1 MTPISQSR
9 PSLRAQAEALVR
21 QMDWFRGLRAAIAL
35 CAPML
40 LGDLAG
46 LPNQGWT
53 ALGGFEAIIADNGGP
68 YRSRLENLALLTF
81 GGAAG
86 VFLGSVAGASLG
98 WALPTT
104 LLFCFLWSYLAA
116 LGQPFSS
123 AGVLVQVIFI
133 CGIGAPTASWHE
145 ALTRALLLMAGGTWA
160 ALLSLLLWPLDAYRP
175 ARTAVSDCYTE
186 LASFLAS
193 ISSLAERQKQSAG
206 LWHRL
211 ATHHQYRLRRAIE
224 HGWHAL
230 ASIRAKRQADT
241 PQGRQL
247 VVLLEHVDLLLAGTV
262 AMAEHLE
269 AQAADSPCRQRSLAG
284 LADLRSVELWVAS
297 LLVRRQSLTADHARA
312 ERSRMRRLPG
322 YLEECLAHGDN
333 AARALIGQIGNA
345 ASVMESSVDS
355 ATQLRLGRSPDP
367 VPAPTREVSASHFA
381 HVYARLA
388 GQERDWSLGRILD
401 QLTANF
407 TGKSLMLRHAARVAL
422 VCGFDVALIF
432 LLNIDHGYWLLLT
445 SLIVLQ
451 PHVSGTLRRGLE
463 RVGGTVAG
471 GILAAVLAAALHS
484 QLVIAAVLF
493 PLALLALA
501 ILPVSYGAFAFFLTP
516 TFVLAWLP
524 YSGDWQLA
532 LVRTLNTI
540 AGAFISIV
548 AMLFLFPAYER
559 ERAPQF
565 LRASLAADRRYLAE
579 LVASWSSH
587 ARSSRLLANARR
599 AAGLA
604 HNDTEESLERMLAES
619 WPRRQPFAQF
629 VTAFVTYLRR
639 VAQSVTTLAALQG
652 EWEWKRSAAIQG
664 RLALLDRRLA
674 WIETQVTVR
683 PHSATDA
690 WPETT
695 VPSLPAELLAQEHP
709 GERQMDRLERQ
720 VEILHR
726 QLHSL
731 REHGWLPGV
740 AKP

>member
-9 PSLRAQAEALVR
+9 PSLRAQAETLVR

-40 LGDLAG
+40 LGDLVG
-46 LPNQGWT
+46 IPNMGWT

-68 YRSRLENLALLTF
+68 YRPRLESLALLTLG
-81 GGAAG
+81 GGAG
-86 VFLGSVAGASLG
+86 IFLGSVTGSSLA
-98 WALPTT
+98 WALPVTV
-104 LLFCFLWSYLAA
+104 LFCFLWSYLSV

-133 CGIGAPTASWHE
+133 CGIGAPTTTWQE
-145 ALTRALLLMAGGTWA
+145 ALTRALLLMAGGAWA
-160 ALLSLLLWPLDAYRP
+160 ALLSLLLWPLDDYRP
-175 ARTAVSDCYTE
+175 ARTAVSACYTE

-193 ISSLAERQKQSAG
+193 IAELSERERQSPA

-224 HGWHAL
+224 NGWQSL
-230 ASIRAKRQADT
+230 ASIRARRQADT
-241 PQGRQL
+241 PQSRQL
-247 VVLLEHVDLLLAGTV
+247 VVLLEHTDLLLANSV
-262 AMAEHLE
+262 AIAEHME
-269 AQAADSPCRQRSLAG
+269 SQAAGSPCRDRSLAA
-284 LADLRSVELWVAS
+284 LADLRDVELWVA
-297 LLVRRQSLTADHARA
+297 LLLERRSKLTTEHARA

-322 YLEECLAHGDN
+322 YLEQCLVPDD
-333 AARALIGQIGNA
+333 AAAGALIRQISNA

-355 ATQLRLGRSPDP
+355 VTQLRLGRSPDP
-367 VPAPTREVSASHFA
+367 TPAHVREVSATHFA

-388 GQERDWSLGRILD
+388 DLRRDWSLAHVQD
-401 QLTANF
+401 QLAANF
-407 TGKSLMLRHAARVAL
+407 TRKSLLLRHAARVAL
-422 VCGFDVALIF
+422 VCGLDVVIIF
-432 LLNIDHGYWLLLT
+432 LLHIDHGYWLLLT

-463 RVGGTVAG
+463 RIGGTVAG

-484 QLVIAAVLF
+484 QLAIAAVLF

-532 LVRTLNTI
+532 LIRTINTV
-540 AGAFISIV
+540 AGALISVV
-548 AMLFLFPAYER
+548 AMLFLFPVYER
-559 ERAPQF
+559 DRAPQF

-579 LVASWSSH
+579 LADSWKSNG
-587 ARSSRLLANARR
+587 RSSRLLANARR

-604 HNDTEESLERMLAES
+604 HNDTEESLERLLAEN
-619 WPRRQPFAQF
+619 WRRRRPFVQF

-639 VAQSVTTLAALQG
+639 FAQNVTTLASLEG
-652 EWEWKRSAAIQG
+652 EWEWKQSAPVQM
-664 RLALLDRRLA
+664 RLALVDKRLA
-674 WIETQVTVR
+674 WLEEQTTTVSL
-683 PHSATDA
+683 PSAA
-690 WPETT
+690 PWPE
-695 VPSLPAELLAQEHP
+695 PAEPNLQPTLLPQEHP
-709 GERQMDRLERQ
+709 GEHQMEMLERQ

-726 QLHSL
+726 QLHAL
-731 REHGWLPGV
+731 RDHGWLPGV
-740 AKP
+740 PAP